1 MNKLWQMSSND
12 SQPSAQQLDQE
23 QKGHEEFLENSKF
36 LSSLLLGVKDI
47 VTRRKWWIEMISH
60 IKIDSKE

>member
-12 SQPSAQQLDQE
+12 SQPSSQQLDQE
-23 QKGHEEFLENSKF
+23 QKGQKEFLENSKF

-47 VTRRKWWIEMISH
+47 VTRRK
-60 IKIDSKE
+60 

>member
-23 QKGHEEFLENSKF
+23 QKGQKEFLENSKF

-47 VTRRKWWIEMISH
+47 VTRRK
-60 IKIDSKE
+60 

>member
-1 MNKLWQMSSND
+1 MNKLLQMSSND

-23 QKGHEEFLENSKF
+23 QKGQKEFLEKF

-47 VTRRKWWIEMISH
+47 VSRRK
-60 IKIDSKE
+60 